1 MHAFVLPTGM
11 IFGLGMALFH
21 GCQTP
26 AKAPPPAKVV
36 SAVEQQIAR
45 GATAYAQHCADC
57 HGASGQGTRDAPA
70 LVGKGALPRRPGDG
84 AARQTEFRTALDV
97 ATFVTQNMPPDEE
110 ARQAISE
117 PEYWALLA
125 FALSANGVPLRQ
137 PVSPQNAAAIVLH
150 P

>member
-26 AKAPPPAKVV
+26 AKTSQRAP
-36 SAVEQQIAR
+36 AVATVDQQIAR
-45 GATAYAQHCADC
+45 GATVFAQHCADC
-57 HGASGQGTRDAPA
+57 HGASGQGTSDAPA
-70 LVGKGALPRRPGDG
+70 LVGKGALPRRAHEG

-97 ATFVTQNMPPDEE
+97 ATFVTQNMPPDEQ

-125 FALSANGVPLRQ
+125 FALSANGVPLSQ